1 MEVYHPLYGWGT
13 VCHHDVLGDDIWDVT
28 ESDVVCRQLGFN
40 GTKGSGYPHGR
51 GSDRI
56 LLSNVQC
63 IGNETF
69 LWNCTHRAWGVR
81 FCFNNFY
88 VGVKCY

>member
-13 VCHHDVLGDDIWDVT
+13 VCRREFGSRIWNET
-28 ESDVVCRQLGFN
+28 ESSVVCRQLGFN
-40 GTKGSGYPHGR
+40 GTKGAGYSNGGGSG
-51 GSDRI
+51 RI

-63 IGNETF
+63 TGNETF
-69 LWNCTHRAWGVR
+69 LWNCTNRGWGVH
-81 FCFNNFY
+81 FCRDFD